1 MKESRITITRE
12 GRCPECYGLRT
23 ITIEIML
30 SGNVQNRIYS
40 YLNCPACE
48 EYFRIELP
56 TGMET
61 KVNEIIKIME
71 GKDKE
76 YEEELNEI
84 KERLKDFAEG
94 RFKSGSVND
103 LIKDLD
109 GE

>member
-1 MKESRITITRE
+1 MKESKITITRE

-48 EYFRIELP
+48 EYFKIELP
-56 TGMET
+56 EEMET

-84 KERLKDFAEG
+84 TSRLLG
-94 RFKSGSVND
+94 LR
-103 LIKDLD
+103 D